1 VLAVDEGEIIV
12 AGIVFVGVLELQSW
26 LWLVD

>member
-1 VLAVDEGEIIV
+1 MLAVDEGEIIV